1 MIIALT
7 LPLISSVSLDA
18 EQKQLSNIQGG
29 SINEE
34 ADIYIRI
41 YLFMLLSWLSQK
53 ESESIAEVCM
63 IIINSFSVHVTPVNA
78 KV

>member
-1 MIIALT
+1 MIALT

-34 ADIYIRI
+34 ADIYIQI

-63 IIINSFSVHVTPVNA
+63 TFRNFYNPRCQFM
-78 KV
+78 